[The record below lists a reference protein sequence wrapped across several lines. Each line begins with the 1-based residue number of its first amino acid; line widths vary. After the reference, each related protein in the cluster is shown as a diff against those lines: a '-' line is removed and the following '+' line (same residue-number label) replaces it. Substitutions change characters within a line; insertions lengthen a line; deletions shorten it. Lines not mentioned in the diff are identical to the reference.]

1 MRSGDEKCN
10 LYMYYSV
17 RGCLDLKF
25 FGVRQAW
32 KRLGTDGKDVC
43 CADQPNENYMRVA
56 IKIDLKIL
64 NT

>member
-25 FGVRQAW
+25 FW
-32 KRLGTDGKDVC
+32 TS
-43 CADQPNENYMRVA
+43 PSME
-56 IKIDLKIL
+56 KIRERCLFVQVKQLKI
-64 NT
+64 TERGATKTEVKI

>member
-25 FGVRQAW
+25 LEFA
-32 KRLGTDGKDVC
+32 KHGKDWV
-43 CADQPNENYMRVA
+43 QMGKMFVVQVNQM
-56 IKIDLKIL
+56 KI
-64 NT
+64 T